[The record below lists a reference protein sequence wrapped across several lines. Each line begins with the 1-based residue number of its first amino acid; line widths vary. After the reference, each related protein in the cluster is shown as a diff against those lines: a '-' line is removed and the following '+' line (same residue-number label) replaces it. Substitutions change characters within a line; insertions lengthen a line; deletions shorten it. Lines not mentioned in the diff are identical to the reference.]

1 MSSVRARQI
10 NANEFENHDVMS
22 VKTKVLGIMPP
33 QPPMDQASTCPS
45 SERPSS
51 SASENVASID
61 IEPLK
66 ERLPDVDPSLYAV
79 FGHVELSDS
88 AEDNFND
95 LGRNFPRDN
104 ANRVSTPEEL
114 IAAVNHYPY
123 GTPSNMKAAYYAAC
137 VASGGAFY
145 FKRRRIV
152 PAGCFG
158 HYVSAGRHMLTSP
171 GVHILKDTKAT
182 WLEDVPIDDENE
194 LVREFGTKT
203 VLVVPENHIGGAFRV
218 SGARTGGGE
227 NDGEFVLFGQGR
239 HVLES
244 NSYRQVVVSK
254 LDNDMVRLGPITI
267 MYIKEGSIG
276 GAFERNSG
284 HFRILNPGPPYI
296 LHEKDYEGIELK
308 KRTLCPFNVGP
319 IHFIT
324 VKEGEMAGAYEKATG
339 LYQLLPPGHTYQ
351 LHEKAYEGIELVKRS
366 NLFGLGPYSF
376 VTVQNGHICGVHMK
390 RGGEFV
396 LLPPGSTYQLN
407 DDEFDAPCLVKRD
420 QHVVKCGPLTF
431 LTLQEGVLTGAY
443 RTKDGR
449 FEEFG
454 TAGKEEFILHERDYH
469 GLTVVDK
476 YSSEVQDFGPNKI
489 VTIPEGFCGVFVRE
503 GQIEIKEPGFY
514 KVAAEYSIRENIPLQ
529 IHSERFNK
537 LLLRTKDSVR
547 ILLSSVAI
555 WRVEDPLQVAK
566 FPGTLQELRESVQE
580 KAVSGFG
587 MLLRNL
593 SRAEILPTR
602 QDVSA
607 DVLLN
612 YGAEVDAE
620 AAQEELMKKAA
631 ENSKEALQAMEMQCL
646 ELLNAA
652 SADGGWGLRVVSVK
666 VDSLELGDESILRDL
681 ESIAQA
687 QLATK
692 RKQVEGQQQIAA
704 AHVDREAAMQKA
716 QAKADVE
723 QKQAESQSKVQ
734 LAQAKA
740 QNDIALM
747 EATNAA
753 RAQADAQKIEF
764 EMQRE
769 MAENQ
774 NAIEEMKQKQKQ
786 REAETEAA
794 SILAMANANYERGLK
809 EQEVASRMPPQELEL
824 KRLELV
830 VEAMKGFGQAAWRH
844 PEEMQG
850 MMNQL
855 KPFLRLGPMSAK
867 DFQNVAHSVIQDRME
882 SYQDCAMQHL
892 EMPGLPGM
900 PDPA

>member
-1 MSSVRARQI
+1 M
-10 NANEFENHDVMS
+10 
-22 VKTKVLGIMPP
+22 G
-33 QPPMDQASTCPS
+33 
-45 SERPSS
+45 
-51 SASENVASID
+51 
-61 IEPLK
+61 
-66 ERLPDVDPSLYAV
+66 
-79 FGHVELSDS
+79 
-88 AEDNFND
+88 
-95 LGRNFPRDN
+95 
-104 ANRVSTPEEL
+104 
-114 IAAVNHYPY
+114 
-123 GTPSNMKAAYYAAC
+123 
-137 VASGGAFY
+137 
-145 FKRRRIV
+145 
-152 PAGCFG
+152 
-158 HYVSAGRHMLTSP
+158 
-171 GVHILKDTKAT
+171 
-182 WLEDVPIDDENE
+182 
-194 LVREFGTKT
+194 
-203 VLVVPENHIGGAFRV
+203 
-218 SGARTGGGE
+218 
-227 NDGEFVLFGQGR
+227 
-239 HVLES
+239 
-244 NSYRQVVVSK
+244 
-254 LDNDMVRLGPITI
+254 
-267 MYIKEGSIG
+267 
-276 GAFERNSG
+276 
-284 HFRILNPGPPYI
+284 
-296 LHEKDYEGIELK
+296 
-308 KRTLCPFNVGP
+308 
-319 IHFIT
+319 
-324 VKEGEMAGAYEKATG
+324 
-339 LYQLLPPGHTYQ
+339 TYQ

-449 FEEFG
+449 FEEFT
-454 TAGKEEFILHERDYH
+454 TAQDELILHERVYH

-514 KVAAEYSIRENIPLQ
+514 KVAAEYSIRENTPLQ

-652 SADGGWGLRVVSVK
+652 SADGGRGLRVVSVK

-692 RKQVEGQQQIAA
+692 RKQVEGRQQVAS
-704 AHVDREAAMQKA
+704 AHVEREAAMQQA

-723 QKQAESQSKVQ
+723 QHQAESESKVR
-734 LAQAKA
+734 LAQARA
-740 QNDIALM
+740 QNEIALM

-753 RAQADAQKIEF
+753 KAQAEAQKIEF

-774 NAIEEMKQKQKQ
+774 TAIEELRVKQKQ

-794 SILAMANANYERGLK
+794 SVQAMAIANYERGIK
-809 EQEVASRMPPQELEL
+809 EQEVLSRMPLQELEL
-824 KRLELV
+824 KRLELI
-830 VEAMKGFGQAAWRH
+830 VEGMKHFGQAAWRH
-844 PEEMQG
+844 PEEMQSF
-850 MMNQL
+850 MSHL
-855 KPFLRLGPMSAK
+855 KPYLRLGPMTANDFHNVVK
-867 DFQNVAHSVIQDRME
+867 DADME
-882 SYQDCAMQHL
+882 ALQ
-892 EMPGLPGM
+892 LPGT
-900 PDPA
+900 PATSAE